1 MELRGQKKEV
11 QVSTRIN
18 LKSLPRVATFALIS
32 GTKEISDTFAMAAF
46 LFSGA
51 LAPGYPLAAL
61 IFLVGTIVI
70 RASVALFSRLP
81 NAVGGPQEI
90 GMSVIGGVI
99 AGLPIV
105 AANPGVGVATALAI
119 CGATSLLTGL
129 LFASVGF
136 FKLAHYA
143 RLLPYPVL
151 GGFLAGSG
159 WLLVRGGAIMALGA
173 EHDSNILQPNHW
185 LELAADTEKLTV
197 LVPALGLAVL
207 MYLVVSKRSSTAPIV
222 LIGSTLLF
230 YIVLYTYGITPDVA
244 RIYGWL
250 PIGAVDEARLQF
262 DLSLVT
268 KIDWSHVIAAVP
280 LMLVA
285 ASLSTVSI
293 LLNLSGLSLRTRSD
307 IDVNREMVSQGL
319 ANVFIGAVGGMA
331 GFVTVGSTS
340 LAHKLGV
347 SRLAAGIS
355 VVIVLLMGVT
365 FAGPMTNFLPIFLT
379 SGLIIYAGL
388 EFLIEWVFESRSRL
402 PLVDWL
408 LIILILGIIIFAG
421 ILQGIFAGI
430 MLSVVMFV
438 YNYAK
443 IPVIRT
449 YGTISDLRSHV
460 DRSPEANA
468 ILKRMGETCE
478 VVSLQGYLFFATAEM
493 IVSHVRTRVGG
504 DASRPLGY
512 LVMDFSH
519 VGGCDSAAISAFA
532 NIINIAVKHRFILLL
547 AGMSVDIRHLFELSE
562 MIFID
567 ETIVREFPDTDHAI
581 EYCEEA
587 ILSENLTET
596 SHTVHDAVTFLT
608 PKIGDH
614 ADLAEVARRFRTLHL
629 KQGDYLIRKGE
640 AADDVFIILSGRV
653 HVQIELP
660 NGRTLRLRTMTPGAI
675 VGDIALY
682 TGQRRTADVVI
693 DEDATVLCLSA
704 ESLRD
709 IEETSGNMAA
719 RIHRIF
725 AQTLAEKL
733 VLANNAIRV
742 AQR

>member
-1 MELRGQKKEV
+1 MILGHRMEELK
-11 QVSTRIN
+11 VSADID
-18 LKSLPRVATFALIS
+18 LKSLPRVMVFGLIS
-32 GTKEISDTFAMAAF
+32 GTKELSDTLAMAAF
-46 LFSGA
+46 LFSGG
-51 LAPGYPLAAL
+51 LEPGYALAAL
-61 IFLVGTIVI
+61 VFLFGAIII

-119 CGATSLLTGL
+119 CGATSVLTGL

-136 FKLAHYA
+136 FRLAHYA

-173 EHDSNILQPNHW
+173 EHDSGLLRPDHW
-185 LELAADTEKLTV
+185 LELAANGQKLAV
-197 LVPALGLAVL
+197 FVPALGLAVV

-222 LIGSTLLF
+222 LIGATAIFYFALF
-230 YIVLYTYGITPDVA
+230 MMGVAPDAA

-250 PIGAVDEARLQF
+250 PIGAADEARVQF
-262 DLSLVT
+262 DVSLIS
-268 KIDWSHVIAAVP
+268 KIDWSHVMAAIP

-307 IDVNREMVSQGL
+307 IDANREMVSQGV
-319 ANVFIGAVGGMA
+319 ANVFIGALGGMA

-347 SRLAAGIS
+347 SRLAAGIA
-355 VVIVLLMGVT
+355 VVFVLLLGVV
-365 FAGPMTNFLPIFLT
+365 FAGPMTNSLPIFLT

-388 EFLIEWVFESRSRL
+388 EFLIEWVFESRLRL

-408 LIILILGIIIFAG
+408 LIVLILGIIIFAG

-443 IPVIRT
+443 IPVIRSF
-449 YGTISDLRSHV
+449 GTIKDLRSHV
-460 DRSPEANA
+460 DRSPQANA
-468 ILKRMGETCE
+468 VLQSKGDTCE

-493 IVSHVRTRVGG
+493 IVSHVRTRAGT
-504 DASRPLGY
+504 DADRPLGY
-512 LVMDFSH
+512 VVMDFSH

-532 NIINIAVKHRFILLL
+532 NIINIAVKHRFVLLL
-547 AGMSVDIRHLFELSE
+547 AGLSSEIRHLFELSE
-562 MIFID
+562 MIFVD
-567 ETIVREFPDTDHAI
+567 DTIVREFSDTDHAI
-581 EYCEEA
+581 EHCEEA
-587 ILSENLTET
+587 IIAENLTET
-596 SHTVHDAVTFLT
+596 AFVVHDAMTFLT
-608 PKIGDH
+608 PKLGDH
-614 ADLAEVARRFRTLHL
+614 ADLAAVAGKFRTINL

-693 DEDATVLCLSA
+693 GEDATVLCLSA

-709 IEETSGNMAA
+709 IEQNSGNMAA